1 MEIKFLNADTLNI
14 KTKEVNILLDPS
26 MAELKSSKSDI
37 AITTTDKFDISESDI
52 LKFDWPGEY
61 EAKNVLVKSIATHNK
76 EQQEVRIVTMEINGV
91 NTAYIGSI
99 DSIPSNKKL
108 FEELSIVEV
117 LIMNSNLNSKQTLE
131 IIEEI
136 EPKVV
141 VLAAN
146 KSKVD
151 ESGEAEFD
159 KIRKEIGKQEEEI
172 QEKVVVKADP
182 EALETQIEY
191 LFVTV

>member
-37 AITTTDKFDISESDI
+37 AITTTDKFDISESNI

-61 EAKNVLVKSIATHNK
+61 EAKNVLVKSIATQNK

-99 DSIPSNKKL
+99 DSIQVIKSYLKNFL
-108 FEELSIVEV
+108 LS
-117 LIMNSNLNSKQTLE
+117 K
-131 IIEEI
+131 
-136 EPKVV
+136 
-141 VLAAN
+141 
-146 KSKVD
+146 
-151 ESGEAEFD
+151 F
-159 KIRKEIGKQEEEI
+159 
-172 QEKVVVKADP
+172 
-182 EALETQIEY
+182 
-191 LFVTV
+191 